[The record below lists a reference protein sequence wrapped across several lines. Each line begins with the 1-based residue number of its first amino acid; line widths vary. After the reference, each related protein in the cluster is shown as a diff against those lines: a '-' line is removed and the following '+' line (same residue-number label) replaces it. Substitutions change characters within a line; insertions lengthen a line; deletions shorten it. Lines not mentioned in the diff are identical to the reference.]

1 MDRTPRPIKV
11 YVSVDVAFDDSGRM
25 RPRVIHWEDGGRY
38 KIDKVLDVRPAP
50 AVRAGGQG
58 DRYTAHARRRAA
70 VFIVAVTLKR
80 LLVQYFSIQV
90 YLRVQFRHVCLGRLC
105 HLYQLLLG
113 LICLGLYVR

>member
-58 DRYTAHARRRAA
+58 DRYKIRLLGKDTCRETYLFFAHHTACASQIPGRWFVERRAD
-70 VFIVAVTLKR
+70 
-80 LLVQYFSIQV
+80 
-90 YLRVQFRHVCLGRLC
+90 
-105 HLYQLLLG
+105 
-113 LICLGLYVR
+113 

>member
-58 DRYTAHARRRAA
+58 DRYKIRLLGKDTCRETYLFFEYNTDCASQIPGRWFVERRAD
-70 VFIVAVTLKR
+70 
-80 LLVQYFSIQV
+80 
-90 YLRVQFRHVCLGRLC
+90 
-105 HLYQLLLG
+105 
-113 LICLGLYVR
+113 